1 MFTFLLFQTFFYLGG
16 ASNSISATTSL
27 PPVKR
32 MDSIVSNSKILP
44 TTSFSISKSVESPKM
59 LDSKPS
65 FDEVLEKS
73 NGVTSVRDW
82 WMQQVDC
89 HYSSDGED

>member
-1 MFTFLLFQTFFYLGG
+1 
-16 ASNSISATTSL
+16 
-27 PPVKR
+27 
-32 MDSIVSNSKILP
+32 MDSIVSNSKMLP
-44 TTSFSISKSVESPKM
+44 TSSTSFSGGVSKSAESPKI
-59 LDSKPS
+59 DSKPS

>member
-1 MFTFLLFQTFFYLGG
+1 
-16 ASNSISATTSL
+16 
-27 PPVKR
+27 

-73 NGVTSVRDW
+73 NGVTSVRYW